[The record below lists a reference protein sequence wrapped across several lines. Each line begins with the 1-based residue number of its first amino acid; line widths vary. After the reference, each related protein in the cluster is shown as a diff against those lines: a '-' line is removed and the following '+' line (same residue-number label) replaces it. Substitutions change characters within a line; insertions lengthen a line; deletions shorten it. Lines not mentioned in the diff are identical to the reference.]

1 MKFVNEIAVDAPP
14 DELFKFLADVERV
27 APCLPGASV
36 EHGSG
41 EDFHGTMKVKVGP
54 IRGTYKGT
62 MRFVELDRERRR
74 AVMSARGDEAGGQ
87 GNAEAWI
94 ETEVAESNGSSQL
107 RVVTDLQLRGRVA
120 QFGRGTI
127 ERIAQRMFSEF
138 AHNIEQQMADGASP
152 ADEERGAPAEAETG
166 AVAETGTGAPPEK
179 EMGASDEQETAAH
192 AGEAS
197 RELDALGLLAGP
209 LVKRAAPV
217 LLPALIGFGYGYLL
231 GRLRELTR

>member
-1 MKFVNEIAVDAPP
+1 MKFVNEIAVAAPA
-14 DELFKFLADVERV
+14 DELFEFLSDVERV

-36 EHGSG
+36 EQGGG
-41 EDFHGTMKVKVGP
+41 EDFHGSMNVKVGP

-94 ETEVAESNGSSQL
+94 ETEVAESDGGSQL
-107 RVVTDLQLRGRVA
+107 RVATDLQLRGRVA

-138 AHNIEQQMADGASP
+138 AHNIEQQMTD
-152 ADEERGAPAEAETG
+152 
-166 AVAETGTGAPPEK
+166 GAPPAEDQDKEK
-179 EMGASDEQETAAH
+179 TESPRH
-192 AGEAS
+192 PEAS
-197 RELDALGLLAGP
+197 PELDALGLLGGP
-209 LVKRAAPV
+209 VLQRTAPVVQKAAPV
-217 LLPALIGFGYGYLL
+217 IISALIGFGYGYLL